1 MPNILMAYPIDYTSL
16 ILADK
21 LRGDVDNHVT
31 LYLDPDMRNAFSTN
45 AVHDLQS
52 MSSENVEYTSSMVIS
67 LKKKIEMKNMICL
80 GLESIRLRSIL

>member
-31 LYLDPDMRNAFSTN
+31 LYLDPDMRNVFSTN
-45 AVHDLQS
+45 VVQDLQT
-52 MSSENVEYTSSMVIS
+52 MSSENVESTCSMVIS
-67 LKKKIEMKNMICL
+67 KKRKEKHDLFRIGEHMT
-80 GLESIRLRSIL
+80 S

>member
-1 MPNILMAYPIDYTSL
+1 MAYPIDYTSL

-31 LYLDPDMRNAFSTN
+31 LYLDPDMRNVFSNN
-45 AVHDLQS
+45 AVQDLQT

-67 LKKKIEMKNMICL
+67 LKQKIEMKNMICL
-80 GLESIRLRSIL
+80 GLESI

>member
-31 LYLDPDMRNAFSTN
+31 LYLDPDMRNVFSTN
-45 AVHDLQS
+45 AVQDLQT
-52 MSSENVEYTSSMVIS
+52 MSSENVESTCSMVIS
-67 LKKKIEMKNMICL
+67 KKRKKEMKNMICL
-80 GLESIRLRSIL
+80 GLESI

>member
-52 MSSENVEYTSSMVIS
+52 MSSENVEYSSSMVIS
-67 LKKKIEMKNMICL
+67 LKKIEMKNMICL
-80 GLESIRLRSIL
+80 GLESI